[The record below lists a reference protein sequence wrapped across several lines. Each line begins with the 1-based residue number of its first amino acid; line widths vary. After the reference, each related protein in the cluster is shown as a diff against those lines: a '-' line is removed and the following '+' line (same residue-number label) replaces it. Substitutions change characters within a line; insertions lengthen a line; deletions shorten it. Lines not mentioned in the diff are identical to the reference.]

1 MGEPALFGPDFD
13 RDPSPA
19 YAWLRERPPH
29 RLAFPTGISAWLIT
43 RYDDAIK
50 ALNHPALVKSPF
62 AGNEEW
68 QRSGMG
74 LPLGHGPAARP
85 PAVARVEHDQHRSAR
100 AHPVAARLRR
110 RVRPAPDAAPA

>member
-29 RLAFPTGISAWLIT
+29 RLDFPTGTWAWLIT
-43 RYDDAIK
+43 RYADAVT
-50 ALNHPALVKSPF
+50 ALNHAALVKSPS

-68 QRSGMG
+68 QRSGM
-74 LPLGHGPAARP
+74 
-85 PAVARVEHDQHRSAR
+85 AVTRLQHDQHRPAG

-110 RVRPAPDAAPA
+110 RVRRPPDGKPA